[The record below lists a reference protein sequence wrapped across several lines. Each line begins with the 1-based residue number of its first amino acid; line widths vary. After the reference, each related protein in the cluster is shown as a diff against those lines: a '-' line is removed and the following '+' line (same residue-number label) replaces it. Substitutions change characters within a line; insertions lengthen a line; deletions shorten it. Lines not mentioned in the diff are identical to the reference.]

1 MLKFALA
8 AMILLAV
15 YLLDQAAEQE
25 FMREC
30 QDNRVP
36 HYACVALWRGGAG
49 ITIYPGGLR

>member
-1 MLKFALA
+1 MLKWILA
-8 AMILLAV
+8 AMILLTV
-15 YLLDQAAEQE
+15 YLLNLDAEQE

>member
-8 AMILLAV
+8 GVALLTL
-15 YLLDQAAEQE
+15 YLLDLDAKSE

>member
-8 AMILLAV
+8 GMALLTL
-15 YLLDQAAEQE
+15 YLLDLDARSE

-49 ITIYPGGLR
+49 VTIYPGGLR